1 MEHSDVQETGS
12 PGAFFGQVGRQVWNS
27 LATLTFLTLAAVA
40 LHHFHVFDATEGV
53 LRRMV
58 LNTAVGRQMDEPT
71 MRRADATHG
80 VSVVMLDAFAR
91 VNELEMDSGGLDK
104 KLIDR
109 VAGAR
114 PIDRCKFAGAI
125 SSLADQLMKPENS
138 QYLKVVGLDVDIAP
152 VADKARDHECNTS
165 MAIAVE
171 KLRQYVTVVAIVMDR
186 ESEELR
192 KVRNSFYGKGGID
205 CTLPATVKES
215 KIMPEPSAATYR
227 LKHLYLA
234 SPRVFHSTYS
244 YPIEFPSEAKAGV
257 SHEASVSWQPPADTV
272 FPSLSNL
279 LLATA
284 FRSGD
289 AYLKSATMLCEQA
302 LMQTESRESR
312 QDQMLLEDRIGERF
326 PDKCSESSG
335 DDACLKFSLD
345 RYKSRPVNWRW
356 IQTDDVH
363 VYSLSELTDLSNYKL
378 RPDNDFFSAAALIL
392 GVDGG
397 AGYDK
402 FAGTLDAIPGAA
414 LHALQAVSV
423 EDASHV
429 LYLQSVWALL
439 ADFAVGLA
447 FLFAWKSVSLL
458 LDWGLPGTATRQLLK
473 LVLPVALAVL
483 LGWFCLD
490 RLAPFLLNL
499 NIWANPLYLLAGLV
513 LHAYVEGAEGGHEE
527 SEDAEH
533 EGPDFT
539 FGVGAA
545 WDRWRSQ
552 RRWNWRLADAVFCAA
567 LKWSVIGIACWELL
581 QFEASSTPFI
591 PDAAFWHR
599 PGIAHWGGWAV
610 VVLLITGIVAF
621 VKRPTRSSTWADTL
635 VVLAF
640 WR

>member
-1 MEHSDVQETGS
+1 MEHSDVQEPLS
-12 PGAFFGQVGRQVWNS
+12 PWAFFGLVGRQVWNS
-27 LATLTFLTLAAVA
+27 LATLTFLTLVAVA

-58 LNTAVGRQMDEPT
+58 LNTAVGRQMDEAT
-71 MRRADATHG
+71 TRRADATHG

-91 VNELEMDSGGLDK
+91 INELEMDSADLK
-104 KLIDR
+104 EKSLIDR

-114 PIDRCKFAGAI
+114 PIDRCKFADVI
-125 SSLADQLMKPENS
+125 TSLANQLQKTEHS

-152 VADKARDHECNTS
+152 VADNDRDHVCNTR
-165 MAIAVE
+165 MAEAVE
-171 KLRQYVTVVAIVMDR
+171 KLRKSVAVVAIVMDR

-192 KVRNSFYGKGGID
+192 NVRNNFYGKAGID
-205 CTLPATVKES
+205 CTLPETVKES
-215 KIMPEPSAATYR
+215 KAESGSSTAAH
-227 LKHLYLA
+227 HLYLA

-244 YPIEFPSEAKAGV
+244 YPIDFPSEAKAGG
-257 SHEASVSWQPPADTV
+257 SHEAASSWRPPTDTV

-289 AYLKSATMLCEQA
+289 AFLKSATMLCEQA
-302 LMQTESRESR
+302 LMQTGTRESR
-312 QDQMLLEDRIGERF
+312 HDRTLLEDRIGERF
-326 PDKCSESSG
+326 PDKCSEFPG

-345 RYKSRPVNWRW
+345 RYASRPVNWRW
-356 IQTDDVH
+356 ILTDDVH
-363 VYSLSELTDLSNYKL
+363 VYAVSKLTELSDYKL
-378 RPDNDFFSAAALIL
+378 RPDNDYFSAAALIV

-402 FAGTLDAIPGAA
+402 FSGTLDAIPGAA

-423 EDASHV
+423 QDGSHV
-429 LYLQSVWALL
+429 LYLQSIWALL

-447 FLFAWKSVSLL
+447 FLFAWKALSLL
-458 LDWGLPGTATRQLLK
+458 LDRGLPGTASRQLLK

-483 LGWFCLD
+483 LGWFCLAQ
-490 RLAPFLLNL
+490 LAPFLLNL

-527 SEDAEH
+527 SEDPAH

-552 RRWNWRLADAVFCAA
+552 RRWNWQLADAGFCAL
-567 LKWSVIGIACWELL
+567 LKWVVIGIACWELV

-591 PDAAFWHR
+591 PDAAFWHG

-610 VVLLITGIVAF
+610 VVLLITAIVAF
-621 VKRPTRSSTWADTL
+621 VKRPTRSSTCADTL